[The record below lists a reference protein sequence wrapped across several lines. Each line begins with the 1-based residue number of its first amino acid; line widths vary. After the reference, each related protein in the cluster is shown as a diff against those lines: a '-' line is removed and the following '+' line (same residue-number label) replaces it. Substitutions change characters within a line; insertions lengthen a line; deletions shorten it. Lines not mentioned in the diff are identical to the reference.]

1 MNSWELSKQKINEI
15 VEQSSKLNLKT
26 KAAEEAIKLT
36 LDAVAQGML
45 TEVFNKA
52 IVEQAGRLVKEAEE
66 VQFFLKQSEKQIER
80 MEKLLSNVAN
90 VKDVELDETGKNALC
105 LFSSLLDAAARKVD
119 GRDTRT
125 DVEMLKAASYI
136 TWAYLGG
143 SDKAPN
149 VPIVTAE

>member
-1 MNSWELSKQKINEI
+1 
-15 VEQSSKLNLKT
+15 
-26 KAAEEAIKLT
+26 
-36 LDAVAQGML
+36 ML

-149 VPIVTAE
+149 VPIATAE